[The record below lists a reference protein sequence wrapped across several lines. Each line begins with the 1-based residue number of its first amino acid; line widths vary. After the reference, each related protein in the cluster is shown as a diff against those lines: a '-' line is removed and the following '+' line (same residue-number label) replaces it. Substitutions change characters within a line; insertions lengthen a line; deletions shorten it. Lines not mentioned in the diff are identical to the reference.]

1 MKPTVPP
8 IGLAKLLAETE
19 EKGTPVR
26 IGLIGCG
33 EMGTDIVTR
42 TLMMQGIRLGA
53 IADRTPQRC
62 LDAIE
67 LASPDAEA
75 GEVVSTVDAIN
86 ATIESGR
93 MAVTESSEQILE
105 CGQIDVIIDA
115 TGNPAAGAEL
125 GLQAI
130 AHGKHLIMMNVEAD
144 VTIGRSLKQAAD
156 KQGVIYSLGA
166 GDEPSSCME
175 LIEFV
180 TAMGHTVVAAGKG
193 KNNPLD
199 FDAVPADYE
208 EEARRRNMN
217 ARMLVEFVDG
227 SKSMV
232 EMAAIANATGLTP
245 DIPGMHR
252 PAIGPDEL
260 ASTLIPQADGGILSG
275 SGRVDFTTGGGLAPG
290 VFVIVAAEHPRILE
304 RMRDLKCGTGPYFSF
319 IRPYHLTSLEVPL
332 TCARVVLTGK
342 PDMQPLD
349 QPVAEV
355 CAIAKKTIPTG
366 ETLDLIGQTCY
377 RGWTLTHADAL
388 KQNAVP
394 LGLLAQATATRSI
407 SAGTLITHDDV
418 TLLDNALV
426 RLRAEQ
432 DAADAARNTRS

>member
-8 IGLAKLLAETE
+8 IGLAKLLAEAE

-62 LDAIE
+62 LDAIN
-67 LASPDAEA
+67 LANSDA
-75 GEVVSTVDAIN
+75 GTGDVVSTVDGIN
-86 ATIESGR
+86 AAIESGR
-93 MAVTESSEQILE
+93 VAVTESSDQILE

-115 TGNPAAGAEL
+115 TGNPAAGAEI
-125 GLQAI
+125 GLQTI

-156 KQGVIYSLGA
+156 RQGVLYSLGA

-193 KNNPLD
+193 KNNPLN
-199 FDAVPADYE
+199 FDAVPDDYE

-232 EMAAIANATGLTP
+232 EMAAIANATGLVP

-252 PAIGPDEL
+252 PAVGPETL
-260 ASTLIPQADGGILSG
+260 ASTLIPHSDGGILSDA
-275 SGRVDFTTGGGLAPG
+275 GRVDFTTGGGLAPG
-290 VFVIVAAEHPRILE
+290 VFVVVAAEHPRILE
-304 RMRDLKCGTGPYFSF
+304 RLRDLKCGPGPYFSF

-332 TCARVVLTGK
+332 TCARVVLMGT

-349 QPVAEV
+349 RPVAEV

-366 ETLDLIGQTCY
+366 EKLDLIGQTCY
-377 RGWTLTHADAL
+377 RGWTLTHADAI
-388 KQNAVP
+388 QQTAVP
-394 LGLLAQATATRSI
+394 LGLLAGATATRPIPS
-407 SAGTLITHDDV
+407 GTLISYDDIA
-418 TLLDNALV
+418 LPDNALV

-432 DAADAARNTRS
+432 DRRDADHDTS